1 MVAFTD
7 KGERLVGMPAKRQA
21 RRASPPS
28 ASHTRRSW
36 SHAALR
42 QAVTNPTNTLYATKR
57 LIGRR
62 FDDPLTQ
69 KESKVRRRSGEA
81 LLDNV
86 AGSSQDVR
94 LADGTVQD
102 YAR

>member
-1 MVAFTD
+1 M
-7 KGERLVGMPAKRQA
+7 
-21 RRASPPS
+21 
-28 ASHTRRSW
+28 
-36 SHAALR
+36 
-42 QAVTNPTNTLYATKR
+42 TNPTNTLYATKR

-69 KESKVRRRSGEA
+69 KESKVRLRSGEA
-81 LLDNV
+81 FLDNL
-86 AGSSQDVR
+86 AGSSQDVH